1 MRGHE
6 NKNKNKTSQNS
17 VFSAPSSAPRRE
29 QFHAPPNENSQYAY
43 EIPYLLYVANL
54 LYMRIREGMRVYVR
68 AYWETVPRLAERLNE
83 WCIRTNTP
91 LGIWLQYKVLV

>member
-17 VFSAPSSAPRRE
+17 VFSAPSSAQRRE
-29 QFHAPPNENSQYAY
+29 QFDAPPNENSQYAY
-43 EIPYLLYVANL
+43 EIAYL

-68 AYWETVPRLAERLNE
+68 AYWETVPRLASDSR
-83 WCIRTNTP
+83 I
-91 LGIWLQYKVLV
+91 I